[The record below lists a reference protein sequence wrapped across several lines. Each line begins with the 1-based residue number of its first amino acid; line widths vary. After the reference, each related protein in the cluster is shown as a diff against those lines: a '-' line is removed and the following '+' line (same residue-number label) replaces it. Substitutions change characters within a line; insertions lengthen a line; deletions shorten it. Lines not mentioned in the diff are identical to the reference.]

1 MLVKDSGIILSV
13 SDNVII
19 ANGLFGSFV
28 GEVVD
33 FEISPKMFLD
43 PLTANEETKGL
54 VMNLEENIVRVV
66 IYQGSMDFV

>member
-43 PLTANEETKGL
+43 PLTVNEETKGL